1 MMDVT
6 PVVEG
11 IVAQMLPL
19 YRVAETDAPDCIG
32 PVLPHRRRVVEALDQ
47 LLQLLLPAGASPE
60 AVQPELLHLFLAERV
75 SRAYRLLTVE
85 VARALPLRWRGAFA
99 QQVADGGGGAAE
111 PIADGDLMAAAAEL
125 VSAFCRRLP
134 ALRCQLVQDIRAA
147 YNGDP
152 AAISFAEVM
161 LTYPG
166 LWAIASHRIAH
177 ELYRLDIPVVP
188 RIISEHTHAWVGVDI
203 HPGAVIGNGF
213 FIDHATGVV
222 IGETAQVGNNV
233 KLYQGVTLGARSF
246 PLDEHGFPQKKIRR
260 HPTVEDNV
268 IIYANATVLGPVT
281 IGAGSEIGGNV
292 FLTADVPPGSRV
304 RGRNEVDV
312 RQPKE

>member
-1 MMDVT
+1 MKDVT

-11 IVAQMLPL
+11 IVADMLPL

-32 PVLPHRRRVVEALDQ
+32 PVLPHRRRVVEALDL

-60 AVQPELLHLFLAERV
+60 AVQPELLNLFLAERV

-99 QQVADGGGGAAE
+99 QQLADTSGE
-111 PIADGDLMAAAAEL
+111 PPEVIDDKALTGEAAAL
-125 VSAFCRRLP
+125 VERFCRRLP

-152 AAISFAEVM
+152 AAMSYAEVM

-177 ELYRLDIPVVP
+177 ELHLLDIPVVP
-188 RIISEHTHAWVGVDI
+188 RLISEHTHAWVGVDI
-203 HPGAVIGNGF
+203 HPGATIGTGF

-292 FLTADVPPGSRV
+292 FLTTDVPPGSRV
-304 RGRNEVDV
+304 RGRNQVDV
-312 RQPKE
+312 RQP

>member
-1 MMDVT
+1 VKDVT
-6 PVVEG
+6 PAVEG
-11 IVAQMLPL
+11 IVAEMLPL

-99 QQVADGGGGAAE
+99 QQTAETTLAPCEIIPDDALMSTAADLVA
-111 PIADGDLMAAAAEL
+111 
-125 VSAFCRRLP
+125 AFCQRLP

-152 AAISFAEVM
+152 AAISYAEVM

-177 ELYRLDIPVVP
+177 ELYQLDIPVVP
-188 RIISEHTHAWVGVDI
+188 RIISEHTHALVGVDI

-222 IGETAQVGNNV
+222 IGETAQVGHNV

-246 PLDEHGFPQKKIRR
+246 PLDEHGHPQKKIRR

-268 IIYANATVLGPVT
+268 IIYANATVLGPVV

-292 FLTADVPPGSRV
+292 FLTHDVAPGSRV

-312 RQPKE
+312 RQP